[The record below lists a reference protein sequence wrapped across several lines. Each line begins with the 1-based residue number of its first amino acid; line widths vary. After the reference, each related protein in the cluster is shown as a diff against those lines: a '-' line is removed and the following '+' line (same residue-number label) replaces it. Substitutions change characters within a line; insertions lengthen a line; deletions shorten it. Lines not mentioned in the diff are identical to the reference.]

1 MALTSP
7 ALPRQFW
14 DLVDGGTETD
24 LVALRAYLAPATC
37 HRLINDAAA
46 ATALVRSFT
55 TCARQLMSC
64 YNPHSSSHG
73 QPDRAHWGN
82 RTMKRWEALDK
93 ATGVCHCG
101 DDAVLDA
108 LVEALPVFYTPGCLV
123 ADTLDTMAST
133 YVTLLDKLIDR
144 TAERPEPVG
153 GDRRSGPCTRG
164 TWDCGPPDDDT
175 TRRERLARLASAP
188 LVLRMSAEW
197 LKLTVTRRCANYTY
211 GHEPA
216 QALAAFAIGVPCA
229 VLNALPSCMAKVVDH
244 AEELATAHL
253 GAKASTTF
261 LLLLRALE
269 ALVAFDATGFRK
281 IRSAPKV
288 LATLARAASSANVN
302 LADRVLTFLCIYG
315 VQWEGLV
322 RVPSVLRL
330 LVEYATSPPVGVP
343 AGFDIRAAELA
354 LHVAAGAAS
363 SRTHPVPQILLDAKS
378 LWRSAALSRVS
389 APVGT
394 VFQTL
399 LLLTS
404 STTGTVEP
412 PPATPWAPA
421 PCPPSCIQLMF
432 AGGRCWECGNDHK
445 LGFPSRSVSR
455 CSGCGVAQYCSS
467 DCSEVSWESGHSRAC
482 KGWSRL
488 GKQAVDAEAAR
499 LASTAGP
506 SHSKAPVPRLR
517 PHAVV
522 YNPTQVDLTGNW
534 RTDWSWPAAKAR
546 QVEEAGL
553 TLRDVVCLIDI
564 EAGAVVLAPAEA
576 YVHWPGAVP
585 REKLDVA
592 LEKHNGRMLR
602 VIYREYPHLVR
613 SFGPVSLG
621 LTKRPTMT
629 AGRTGGSSRREAP
642 ASGGERDPIAAAVL
656 RDLHAGPPEV
666 RVPADVQAEVQAW
679 HRAKMCTLL
688 PDDARQPVL
697 SLRAVHV
704 VKPAEDPE
712 DPPRVKVR
720 LVVRGYEHAPRHSMP
735 AALTPDMVETLRGLV
750 ASGNKPVSADVRAD
764 STSMSRPSR

>member
-363 SRTHPVPQILLDAKS
+363 SRTHP
-378 LWRSAALSRVS
+378 
-389 APVGT
+389 
-394 VFQTL
+394 
-399 LLLTS
+399 
-404 STTGTVEP
+404 
-412 PPATPWAPA
+412 
-421 PCPPSCIQLMF
+421 
-432 AGGRCWECGNDHK
+432 CGNDHK